1 MMQIKFTTVNGNP
14 GCRKITLDN
23 FVSEDAPVPLQRWQG
38 VVHPC
43 CRGSQE
49 PGGVHRVAC
58 CPRFQGRAHRH
69 SLILGLYYNEH
80 YSETHV
86 VLGVAC
92 NPNTSTAQVKEA
104 IAILRSRLD
113 DMDDK
118 MKANVLHRL
127 QVLNG

>member
-1 MMQIKFTTVNGNP
+1 MNTT
-14 GCRKITLDN
+14 
-23 FVSEDAPVPLQRWQG
+23 
-38 VVHPC
+38 
-43 CRGSQE
+43 
-49 PGGVHRVAC
+49 
-58 CPRFQGRAHRH
+58 
-69 SLILGLYYNEH
+69 
-80 YSETHV
+80 SETHV